1 MKKTSDS
8 VAIPSMVSPKVG
20 LALKFNLI
28 AVALV
33 CFTPVA
39 LAQRA
44 VGPTMCACP
53 TGGHKPLGSNSTCEE
68 ACYGSSSSRPS
79 YSPPARDYEAER
91 RQQEAAAAEAAAA
104 AERQRLADERRRKE
118 EAERQAAFIRSRD
131 EAVNTLKGSIG
142 NFDGGL
148 KGSNDLG
155 LKGSNDYGLKAG
167 DSDQGLKGSSA
178 PSSVQSK
185 QVVAEKKLCPAE
197 PNTDA
202 SAVDARCIRRD
213 GAYLT
218 TQVPELVRS
227 PAADR
232 ISKGFQA
239 VINRDWPVAL
249 AWWQDALLRDPN
261 NAALKRSVDLAQWM
275 VERRKAVAAGPAT
288 PLSAAI
294 QAASRGN
301 NAEAIRQFEL
311 AKVENPASATHVD
324 SMIATI
330 QKQSAQKAK
339 QAAISAEITKQQI
352 LLVGELNDEGLK
364 MLMTGKDREAQKMFD
379 DAQFFSMGLSPKQ
392 VKSYDSLYF
401 GSVSAAQNQTSQLKA
416 KPKP

>member
-8 VAIPSMVSPKVG
+8 VAIPSMVSPNVG
-20 LALKFNLI
+20 LALKFHLI
-28 AVALV
+28 AAALV
-33 CFTPVA
+33 CFTSVTFAAEPGWWTEQKRA
-39 LAQRA
+39 CGLPSGLAY
-44 VGPTMCACP
+44 
-53 TGGHKPLGSNSTCEE
+53 NSWNGECRSGTNN
-68 ACYGSSSSRPS
+68 S
-79 YSPPARDYEAER
+79 SPPTRDYEAER
-91 RQQEAAAAEAAAA
+91 RQQEAAAAEAAAD

-118 EAERQAAFIRSRD
+118 AAERQAAFIRSRD

-155 LKGSNDYGLKAG
+155 LKGSNDYGLKAA

-185 QVVAEKKLCPAE
+185 QAVAKKKLCPAA
-197 PNTDA
+197 PNTNT
-202 SAVDARCIRRD
+202 SVVDARCLPRD

-218 TQVPELVRS
+218 AQVPELARS

-232 ISKGFQA
+232 ITKGFQA
-239 VINRDWPVAL
+239 VINHDWPVAL
-249 AWWQDALLRDPN
+249 AWWQDALNRDPN
-261 NAALKRSVDLAQWM
+261 NAAIKRSVDLAQWM
-275 VERRKAVAAGPAT
+275 VDRRKAVAAGPPT

-294 QAASRGN
+294 HAAARGDN
-301 NAEAIRQFEL
+301 TEAIRQFEL

-330 QKQSAQKAK
+330 KEQSAKQAK
-339 QAAISAEITKQQI
+339 QAALSAEMMRWQIT
-352 LLVGELNDEGLK
+352 LVGELNDEGLK
-364 MLMTGKDREAQKMFD
+364 MLSVGLDKEAQKLFD

-392 VKSYDSLYF
+392 IKSYDSPYF
-401 GSVSAAQNQTSQLKA
+401 GSVSAVPNRPPPKG
-416 KPKP
+416 KP